1 MRKKKRKNKDLARQ
15 KKQET
20 AAGKIGRPLPAKGPK
35 TARPKL
41 AVRLRNYFLAGVI
54 VTAPIAITF
63 WLAWKV
69 LSLIDNRITPL
80 IPPKWNPETYLPFGL
95 PGLGL
100 VVIIL
105 FLILVGFVTAGYM
118 GKLWTGLSE
127 RMVARVPV
135 IRSVYSWV
143 KQVFETVLSQQSTAF
158 REVVLV
164 EYPCRGSWAVGFI
177 TGQTEGEVQ
186 DLTSETVMNVFV
198 PATPNPT
205 TGFLLFIPERDVH
218 HLDMSVEEGIK
229 LVISG
234 GIVTP
239 PERAEEEDQ
248 RAWQG
253 VTATDKAQRRAQ
265 RLQDK
270 IVIKSDPRKES
281 RQAQL
286 QFMAKIRN
294 YLFTGTLVTAPISIT
309 IWLAWEFISL
319 VDRNI
324 TPLIPVRWNPE
335 TYLPFGLPGLGMLIA
350 FLVLTLIGFFTAG
363 ILGRTLIKAGER
375 MLDRLPVIRGI
386 YSAIKQIIETVFK
399 NQSQAFREVVLIQY
413 PRQESWAIG
422 FITGSATDLIQEK
435 TPAQSLNIFLPTTP
449 NPTSGFLLFI
459 PESEVRR
466 LSMTVE
472 EGLKMVISGGIV
484 TPESAKK
491 ASENLEEQG
500 EQEIAKGDPD
510 APQTS
515 KPNAED
521 DYPAAPQK
529 QPV

>member
-1 MRKKKRKNKDLARQ
+1 MNGKDKDKAGLDKGADPKAKR
-15 KKQET
+15 
-20 AAGKIGRPLPAKGPK
+20 PAF
-35 TARPKL
+35 
-41 AVRLRNYFLAGVI
+41 AVRFRNYFLAGII

-63 WLAWKV
+63 WLAWKI
-69 LSLIDNRITPL
+69 LSLIDNRVTPL
-80 IPPKWNPETYLPFGL
+80 IPPKWNPETYLPFGV

-105 FLILVGFVTAGYM
+105 FLILVGFLTAGYV
-118 GKLWTGLSE
+118 GRFWTALSE
-127 RMVARVPV
+127 RLVARVPV

-218 HLDMSVEEGIK
+218 HLPMSVEEGIK

-239 PERAEEEDQ
+239 PEKDEEEEDQ

-253 VTATDKAQRRAQ
+253 VTATEKSQRRAQ

-270 IVIKSDPRKES
+270 IVIKADPRKDA
-281 RQAQL
+281 RDAQIR
-286 QFMAKIRN
+286 FVARIRN

-319 VDRNI
+319 VDRNV

-335 TYLPFGLPGLGMLIA
+335 TYLPFGLPGLGMVIA
-350 FLVLTLIGFFTAG
+350 VLLLTLIGFFTAG
-363 ILGRTLIKAGER
+363 ILGRSLVKAGER
-375 MLDRLPVIRGI
+375 LLDRLPVIRGV
-386 YSAIKQIIETVFK
+386 YSAVKQIIETVFK

-422 FITGSATDLIQEK
+422 FITGTATDQIQK
-435 TPAQSLNIFLPTTP
+435 RTPAQSLNIFLPTTP

-459 PESEVRR
+459 PETEVRR

-484 TPESAKK
+484 TPESA
-491 ASENLEEQG
+491 AQSEADTESEEG
-500 EQEIAKGDPD
+500 R
-510 APQTS
+510 APQGATADPGS
-515 KPNAED
+515 SGS
-521 DYPAAPQK
+521 YPTGAQK
-529 QPV
+529 EAT